1 MDIIYYIIGFVVLTV
16 VGRLLKRKT
25 GAGTP
30 PRRIHL
36 FPATAAGKHAKD
48 LIERKRHLD
57 ACGLKRIG
65 TYRVDPMNV
74 ICTAFANDAESIC
87 AVVYHHNVVGCFVDV
102 ASQNTLGRTF
112 TATNAPQGGTLDQRE
127 GHVRLFDATL
137 TIPEMFELVKE
148 RRPEGPWQS
157 WNRDNFVE
165 KFEGAYAEE
174 MDWRASRGGVTREEV
189 RRTAEATGKNYS
201 EETITKATEQ
211 LQQEYAESRRDR

>member
-1 MDIIYYIIGFVVLTV
+1 MDIIYYIAGLVVLSV

-48 LIERKRHLD
+48 LIARKKDLD
-57 ACGLKRIG
+57 ACGLKRLG

-74 ICTAFANDAESIC
+74 VCTAFANDAESIC
-87 AVVYHHNVVGCFVDV
+87 AVVYHHNAVGAFTDVV
-102 ASQNTLGRTF
+102 SQNTLGRTF
-112 TATNAPQGGTLDQRE
+112 TATSAPQGGTLDQRE
-127 GHVRLFDATL
+127 GHDKVFDASL

-148 RRPEGPWQS
+148 RRPEGPWQA
-157 WNRDNFVE
+157 WNRANFAE
-165 KFEGAYAEE
+165 KFEAAYAGE
-174 MDWRASRGGVTREEV
+174 MDWRAGRGGVTREEV
-189 RRTAEATGKNYS
+189 RRTAVATGKNYS

-211 LQQEYAESRRDR
+211 LQNEYAETRQSD